1 MGAHWVINVY
11 IALSAPVMPILA
23 SYWLLPR
30 PIQPHGPRDGS
41 HGPKRILG
49 NPEKYRWPRNSE
61 KSLIGKI
68 GRREAKACK
77 GQEEAAPI
85 GNALF
90 RKWSR
95 STNTRT
101 RLEEEEG

>member
-23 SYWLLPR
+23 SYWPLPR

-61 KSLIGKI
+61 KSLIGKTKRAKRGEGVQGT
-68 GRREAKACK
+68 GRGRSD
-77 GQEEAAPI
+77 
-85 GNALF
+85 
-90 RKWSR
+90 RKR
-95 STNTRT
+95 AFPKV
-101 RLEEEEG
+101 E